1 MSRRPNM
8 RKWLNIKENITLDKV
23 IQDFC
28 DTDQDQDQ
36 GRILKEKVLNL
47 KFVAI
52 MILYWHAQSQPTQS
66 LTFAVTWLVCLHK
79 NVLLNYLEI
88 WISGRG
94 NTDGSWQ
101 QAICEETAI

>member
-1 MSRRPNM
+1 MIEFQS
-8 RKWLNIKENITLDKV
+8 KVTLDKV

-52 MILYWHAQSQPTQS
+52 MILY
-66 LTFAVTWLVCLHK
+66 
-79 NVLLNYLEI
+79 
-88 WISGRG
+88 
-94 NTDGSWQ
+94 
-101 QAICEETAI
+101 

>member
-1 MSRRPNM
+1 MLEANQ
-8 RKWLNIKENITLDKV
+8 LQV
-23 IQDFC
+23 
-28 DTDQDQDQ
+28 
-36 GRILKEKVLNL
+36 
-47 KFVAI
+47 
-52 MILYWHAQSQPTQS
+52 WHLQWPGW
-66 LTFAVTWLVCLHK
+66 FFLHK